1 MLPILRILPVGGVLL
16 AILILVLALSPPDGS
31 RAPLSSAMATG
42 RGVLADRDRQSEVRQ
57 YLIHAALK
65 RADELNRLRDL
76 PDTPARAE
84 EAPPKV
90 AGLPTD
96 RTDADPE
103 ETATIPETPV
113 VTIPIEI
120 GEPSSV
126 ELPAV
131 APQALPQSSPQEES
145 SAKKAEQA
153 KPRPDARRRVYRARP
168 HTRVAAKPTQSRQYN
183 FFEMFFWGP
192 PGQQSTYSTQAQS
205 GSQTYQQ
212 PAYAQQYQ
220 QPAYGSQQQYYQW
233 PVTNGGQTTQHTN
246 SAGPRSIPY

>member
-76 PDTPARAE
+76 PDAPARAG
-84 EAPPKV
+84 EATPKV
-90 AGLPTD
+90 AGLPSD

-103 ETATIPETPV
+103 ETATTPETPV
-113 VTIPIEI
+113 VSIPIEI
-120 GEPSSV
+120 GEPSSID
-126 ELPAV
+126 LPAI
-131 APQALPQSSPQEES
+131 APQALPQSPPPEDAS
-145 SAKKAEQA
+145 SVKKAEPA

-168 HTRVAAKPTQSRQYN
+168 HTRVAAKPAQNRQYN

-192 PGQQSTYSTQAQS
+192 PGQQTTYGVQAQS
-205 GSQTYQQ
+205 STQT

-220 QPAYGSQQQYYQW
+220 PGYSQQQYYQW
-233 PVTNGGQTTQHTN
+233 PVTNGGQTTQHTHYT
-246 SAGPRSIPY
+246 APRSTPY

>member
-90 AGLPTD
+90 AGLPSD

-103 ETATIPETPV
+103 ETAAIPETPV

-126 ELPAV
+126 ELRRRRCHSRRRKRNCRLSRKPSRPNRGRIRAV
-131 APQALPQSSPQEES
+131 ASTAPARTHGSRPSRPSLASTISSRCFSGDLRVNNRRTAPRRKAAAS
-145 SAKKAEQA
+145 SRLTRSKTSN
-153 KPRPDARRRVYRARP
+153 PRM
-168 HTRVAAKPTQSRQYN
+168 AAS
-183 FFEMFFWGP
+183 
-192 PGQQSTYSTQAQS
+192 SSIIS
-205 GSQTYQQ
+205 GL
-212 PAYAQQYQ
+212 
-220 QPAYGSQQQYYQW
+220 
-233 PVTNGGQTTQHTN
+233 
-246 SAGPRSIPY
+246 